1 MDSPKTHP
9 ADRRSLYQ
17 RLVKKRE
24 ENEKGRRGEQ
34 RYSLE
39 GLRLA
44 GLLKQMQA
52 LQAVQGLQELAPRKP
67 GTPVRFSISPD
78 REERARQKQ
87 WLEFKADWL
96 QAMLEDSLAEIEA
109 LDRFERELKADSG
122 ATETNGTEANGS
134 EGNGSGPNGTGPNGN
149 GSEG

>member
-1 MDSPKTHP
+1 MDTPRTP
-9 ADRRSLYQ
+9 PGDRRSLFQ

-52 LQAVQGLQELAPRKP
+52 LQAIQGLQELAPRKP
-67 GTPVRFSISPD
+67 GTPVRFAISPD

-96 QAMLEDSLAEIEA
+96 QAMLEDTLAEIET
-109 LDRFERELKADSG
+109 LDRFEAELKAGNGAAGSG
-122 ATETNGTEANGS
+122 GTESNGTGSNGTGSNGTE
-134 EGNGSGPNGTGPNGN
+134 SGA
-149 GSEG
+149 

>member
-1 MDSPKTHP
+1 MDSTKAPPT
-9 ADRRSLYQ
+9 DRRSIFQ

-24 ENEKGRRGEQ
+24 ENEKGRHGEQ

-67 GTPVRFSISPD
+67 GSPVRFAISPD
-78 REERARQKQ
+78 REERGRQRQ
-87 WLEFKADWL
+87 WLEFKGDWL
-96 QAMLEDSLAEIEA
+96 QAMLEDTLTEIEA
-109 LDRFERELKADSG
+109 LDRFEAELTTSSG
-122 ATETNGTEANGS
+122 NGRAPSGDPGS
-134 EGNGSGPNGTGPNGN
+134 NGSGSGG
-149 GSEG
+149 

>member
-1 MDSPKTHP
+1 MDSPKTP
-9 ADRRSLYQ
+9 STDRRSLFQ

-52 LQAVQGLQELAPRKP
+52 LQAIQGLQELAPRKP
-67 GTPVRFSISPD
+67 GTPVRFAISPD

-109 LDRFERELKADSG
+109 LDRFEAELKAGNGAAELSG
-122 ATETNGTEANGS
+122 TESNGAGSNGTGSNGTE
-134 EGNGSGPNGTGPNGN
+134 SGG
-149 GSEG
+149 

>member
-1 MDSPKTHP
+1 MMDTPKTP
-9 ADRRSLYQ
+9 SIDRRSLFQ

-24 ENEKGRRGEQ
+24 ENEKGRRGEH

-52 LQAVQGLQELAPRKP
+52 LQAIQGLQELAPRKP
-67 GTPVRFSISPD
+67 GTPVRFAISPD
-78 REERARQKQ
+78 REERARQRQ

-109 LDRFERELKADSG
+109 LDRFEAELKAGNG
-122 ATETNGTEANGS
+122 AAEWTGTESNDASPDEPDLNGA
-134 EGNGSGPNGTGPNGN
+134 GSNT
-149 GSEG
+149 

>member
-1 MDSPKTHP
+1 MDTPRTPP
-9 ADRRSLYQ
+9 ADRRSLFQ

-52 LQAVQGLQELAPRKP
+52 LQAIQGLQELAPRKP
-67 GTPVRFSISPD
+67 GTPVRFAISPD

-96 QAMLEDSLAEIEA
+96 QAMLEDTLAEIET
-109 LDRFERELKADSG
+109 LDRFEAELKTGNGAAGSG
-122 ATETNGTEANGS
+122 GTESNGTGSNGTE
-134 EGNGSGPNGTGPNGN
+134 SGT
-149 GSEG
+149 